1 MVFMNIQKAI
11 VIVLRK
17 QDLFINMEIESVYK
31 YIYITGE

>member
-1 MVFMNIQKAI
+1 MNIQKAI